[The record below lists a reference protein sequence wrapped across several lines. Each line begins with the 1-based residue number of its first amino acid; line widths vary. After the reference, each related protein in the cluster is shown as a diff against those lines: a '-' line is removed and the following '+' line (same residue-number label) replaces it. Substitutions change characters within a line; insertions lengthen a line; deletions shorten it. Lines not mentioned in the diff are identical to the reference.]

1 MKAGPASALAA
12 SLTALMLLAGCLGDT
27 AAIAEPGTGVK
38 ETGRTIHLKA
48 KVVDYSNHTIY
59 PGMKANLWAFCF
71 EPFDPSDE
79 ASAAAIEAPSH
90 LDSDA
95 LDLSAEEK
103 AVCGVPGPT
112 IRVKQGDKVI
122 VEFSHSHVHPHT
134 IHWHGQLVPYASD
147 GAPGVTQDAVKSGES
162 ITYEFI
168 AKKAGTLWYHCHV
181 DTQLHVMQG
190 LYGAFIVE
198 PADTAHEPDVDR
210 EYVLVLSTAR
220 REIVESI
227 PGISM
232 HAHPPG
238 CYISGTPDC
247 QNPPL
252 DITPDIF
259 MVNGRSYPLTMDDP
273 GSVVKVREGG
283 ATRVR
288 VINAG
293 TTFETL
299 HPHGQDM
306 LVTHRDGTP
315 LPQPFW
321 VDTLTIGPAERYD
334 VVIHGSN
341 PGVWMMHTHV
351 NDHET
356 NDGQAPG
363 GMHTMLVYEGHEEHM
378 HEYKAEL
385 PGGAAYEVP
394 KFLPR
399 DRDLYHSA
407 DLGAAPQAPVPG
419 TPLSGASVQWSF
431 PVELACAAQT
441 VMVRAELSGS
451 SAAVGATQLT
461 VVIKDP
467 RGTEVFRGPL
477 GRTDNP
483 QAPAA
488 TVAQWIDRQAGADPD
503 FNLPAGNYTVSV
515 TGSAAMT
522 GLALEAHVDYYDS
535 IDEMKVQ
542 HRLHKSPYC
551 GKYGNVVDSNGP
563 KVPPL

>member
-1 MKAGPASALAA
+1 MQAASASALAA
-12 SLTALMLLAGCLGDT
+12 SLTAFLLLAGCLGDT
-27 AAIAEPGTGVK
+27 AAIAEPGRDVK

-48 KVVDYSNHTIY
+48 KVVDYANHTIY
-59 PGMKANLWAFCF
+59 PGLKANLWAFCF
-71 EPFDPSDE
+71 EPFDPSDA
-79 ASAAAIEAPSH
+79 ASAAAIEPVSH
-90 LDSDA
+90 IGSDA
-95 LDLSAEEK
+95 LDLGPEDK
-103 AVCGVPGPT
+103 AICGVPGPT
-112 IRVKQGDKVI
+112 IRVKQGDRVI

-134 IHWHGQLVPYASD
+134 IHWHGQLVPYESD
-147 GAPGVTQDAVKSGES
+147 GAPGVTQDAVKTGES
-162 ITYEFI
+162 ITYDFI

-190 LYGAFIVE
+190 LYGVFIVE
-198 PADTAHEPDVDR
+198 PADPAREPEVDR

-220 REIVESI
+220 REVIESI

-247 QNPPL
+247 QNPPVEA
-252 DITPDIF
+252 TPDVF
-259 MVNGRSYPLTMDDP
+259 MVNGRSYPLTMEDP
-273 GSVVKVREGG
+273 ASVVKVKPGG

-288 VINAG
+288 VLNAG

-321 VDTLTIGPAERYD
+321 VDTLSIGPAERYD
-334 VVIHGSN
+334 VVIHGTN

-356 NDGQAPG
+356 NDGQSPG
-363 GMHTMLVYEGHEEHM
+363 GMHTMLVYDGHEEHL
-378 HEYKAEL
+378 HPYKAEL
-385 PGGAAYEVP
+385 PGGFPYEEP
-394 KFLPR
+394 RFLPR

-419 TPLSGASVQWSF
+419 APAPVAGASVQWSF
-431 PVELACAAQT
+431 PVELACATQT

-451 SAAVGATQLT
+451 QAALSASQLT
-461 VVIKDP
+461 VTIRDP
-467 RGTEVFRGPL
+467 AGTTVFSGPL
-477 GRTDNP
+477 GRDASN
-483 QAPAA
+483 QVQ
-488 TVAQWIDRQAGADPD
+488 TVAQWLERQAGAEPS
-503 FNLPAGNYTVSV
+503 FNLPAGNYTVAV
-515 TGSAAMT
+515 AGSAALV
-522 GLALEAHVDYYDS
+522 GLALEAHVDYFDS
-535 IDEMKVQ
+535 TDEMKVS
-542 HRLHKSPYC
+542 HRLHKTPYC
-551 GKYGNVVDSNGP
+551 GTYGNVGNNNGA